1 MNNLTTYVF
10 DATLFKDTLTLELI
24 DQSETGTAEDLET
37 HRLYTIAL
45 YASAPFVRQP

>member
-1 MNNLTTYVF
+1 MF
-10 DATLFKDTLTLELI
+10 DATLSEYTLILELV
-24 DQSETGTAEDLET
+24 DRSETGTAEDLET